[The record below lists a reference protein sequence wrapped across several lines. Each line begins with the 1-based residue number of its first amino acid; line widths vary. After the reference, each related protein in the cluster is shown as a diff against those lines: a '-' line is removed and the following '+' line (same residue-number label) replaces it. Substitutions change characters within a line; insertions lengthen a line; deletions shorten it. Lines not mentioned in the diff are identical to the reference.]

1 MPHDHKNN
9 VVENNK
15 SNNFDF
21 ISCYI
26 LMSYSIMLVYF
37 DYFSFEPLQ
46 ELKHVFTQL
55 SEQLPLQ
62 PIAHPSL
69 QVPAQLSS
77 HPLLQ

>member
-1 MPHDHKNN
+1 
-9 VVENNK
+9 
-15 SNNFDF
+15 
-21 ISCYI
+21 
-26 LMSYSIMLVYF
+26 MLVYF